1 MKLYCVRHCEAN
13 SADVDSERGLSEQG
27 LRDAD
32 KLAEHL
38 EQQQIFIPDVIH
50 SGKKRAQQTAE
61 ILAAA
66 ANAEQVSVA
75 PALLDDIAD
84 VSAIVEMSKN
94 WVQDTMLVGH
104 MPFMA
109 NLVSALMMDISD
121 NFQLV
126 TYSPGT
132 MACLNSLADGR
143 WAIDW
148 VLKPENLL

>member
-1 MKLYCVRHCEAN
+1 M
-13 SADVDSERGLSEQG
+13 
-27 LRDAD
+27 
-32 KLAEHL
+32 
-38 EQQQIFIPDVIH
+38 
-50 SGKKRAQQTAE
+50 
-61 ILAAA
+61 
-66 ANAEQVSVA
+66 A

-132 MACLNSLADGR
+132 MACLNSLAGGR

>member
-13 SADVDSERGLSEQG
+13 GADVDSERGLSEQG
-27 LRDAD
+27 VLDAD

-38 EQQQIFIPDVIH
+38 QQQRILIPEVIH

-61 ILAAA
+61 ILAGAA
-66 ANAEQVSVA
+66 KAEKITVA
-75 PALLDDIAD
+75 PTLLDDQAD
-84 VSAIVEMSKN
+84 VTAVVEMART

-109 NLVSALMMDISD
+109 NLVGALMMDLGD
-121 NFQLV
+121 NLQLV

-132 MACLNSLADGR
+132 IACLNYISEGR
-143 WAIDW
+143 WVIDW